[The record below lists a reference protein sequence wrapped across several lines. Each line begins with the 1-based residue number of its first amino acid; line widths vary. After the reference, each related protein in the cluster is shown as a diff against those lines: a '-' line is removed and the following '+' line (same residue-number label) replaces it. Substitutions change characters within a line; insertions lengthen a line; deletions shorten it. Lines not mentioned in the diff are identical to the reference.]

1 MMAEGT
7 SQNWSARRFLWSGLL
22 TLAVLIFG
30 LGAWSIFTSIA
41 GAIVASGVI
50 EVASTRQIVQHD
62 EGGVVAEILVA
73 DGDTVEAGEVLLKL
87 DGTLL
92 RSELAIVE
100 GQLFELLARLD
111 RLRAERDEA
120 GNITFSDELRAL
132 ALVNRAVRKV
142 MDGQADLFT
151 ARLTSVREETAR
163 LTERKAQLIEQITGI
178 EAQMVAISRQHSIVS
193 AELTGQESLLGNG
206 LTQLSQVSALQREEA
221 SLSGRLGELTATLA
235 QVRGQI
241 AEVEIEILRL
251 TSNRREEAITTLLE
265 LQYNAVELRERR
277 LSLSERINRLEIKA
291 PRAGVIY
298 GLQIKTL
305 RAVITPAEPIL
316 YVVPADSYLVIRTRV
331 NAIDIDQL
339 ALNQQAT
346 LRFSAFDTR
355 TTPELDGYVTNIS
368 ADIFTDET
376 TGASFYTA
384 ELLPMEG
391 EVEKLSDNQIL
402 PGMPV
407 EVLIK
412 TGDRSPMDYLLKPLA
427 GYFYRAF
434 REE

>member
-1 MMAEGT
+1 VP
-7 SQNWSARRFLWSGLL
+7 SGFFFC
-22 TLAVLIFG
+22 A
-30 LGAWSIFTSIA
+30 A
-41 GAIVASGVI
+41 
-50 EVASTRQIVQHD
+50 
-62 EGGVVAEILVA
+62 
-73 DGDTVEAGEVLLKL
+73 EVLLRL

-100 GQLFELLARLD
+100 GQLFEILARLD

-120 GNITFSDELRAL
+120 DSITFGPELREIAL
-132 ALVNRAVRKV
+132 INRSVRKV
-142 MDGQADLFT
+142 IDGQADLFV

-163 LTERKAQLIEQITGI
+163 LIERKAQLSQQIIGI
-178 EAQMVAISRQHSIVS
+178 EAQMVATTRQHSIVAS
-193 AELTGQESLLGNG
+193 ELTGQETLLGNG

-235 QVRGQI
+235 QTRGQI

-277 LSLSERINRLEIKA
+277 LSLTERLNRLDIKA

-305 RAVITPAEPIL
+305 RAVITAAAPIL
-316 YVVPADSYLVIRTRV
+316 YVVPADSFLVIRTRI

-376 TGASFYTA
+376 TGATFYTA

-391 EVEKLSDNQIL
+391 EVEKLKDNQIL

-407 EVLIK
+407 EVLIR

>member
-1 MMAEGT
+1 MAET
-7 SQNWSARRFLWSGLL
+7 DWSAKRFLWSGLL
-22 TLAVLIFG
+22 TLAVLVFG
-30 LGAWSIFTSIA
+30 LGAWSVFTSIA
-41 GAIVASGVI
+41 GAVVASGVV
-50 EVASTRQIVQHD
+50 EVASTRQIVQHG
-62 EGGVVAEILVA
+62 EGGVVAEILIN
-73 DGDTVEAGEVLLKL
+73 DGDHVEAGAVLIRL

-111 RLRAERDEA
+111 RLRAERGEA
-120 GNITFSDELRAL
+120 DSITFSDELQSL
-132 ALVNRAVRKV
+132 ALTTPSVRKV
-142 MDGQADLFT
+142 MNGQADLFS
-151 ARLTSVREETAR
+151 ARLTSTQEETAR
-163 LTERKAQLIEQITGI
+163 LRERKAQQIEQISGI
-178 EAQMVAISRQHSIVS
+178 EAQMVATSRQHSIVAS
-193 AELTGQESLLGNG
+193 ELTGQESLLGNG

-277 LSLSERINRLEIKA
+277 LSLSERIHRLDIKA
-291 PRAGVIY
+291 PRSGVIY

-305 RAVITPAEPIL
+305 RAVITAAEPIL
-316 YVVPADSYLVIRTRV
+316 YVVPADSYLVIRTRI

-339 ALNQQAT
+339 ALNQPAT

-368 ADIFTDET
+368 ADIFTDQN
-376 TGASFYTA
+376 TGATFYTA
-384 ELLPMEG
+384 ELLPMDG
-391 EVEKLSDNQIL
+391 EIEKLKDNQIL

-407 EVLIK
+407 EVLIR

>member
-1 MMAEGT
+1 MSDT
-7 SQNWSARRFLWSGLL
+7 QDWSAKRFLWSGLF
-22 TLAVLIFG
+22 TLAILIFG
-30 LGAWSIFTSIA
+30 LGAWSVFTSIA

-50 EVASTRQIVQHD
+50 EVASTRQIVQHG
-62 EGGVVAEILVA
+62 EGGVVAEILVT
-73 DGDTVEAGEVLLKL
+73 DGDTVAAGEVLLRL

-120 GNITFSDELRAL
+120 DSITFGPDLLTQAHASP
-132 ALVNRAVRKV
+132 AVQKV
-142 MDGQADLFT
+142 VDGQADLFV
-151 ARLTSVREETAR
+151 ARLISVREETAR
-163 LTERKAQLIEQITGI
+163 LAERKAQLSQQIIGI
-178 EAQMVAISRQHSIVS
+178 EAQVVATTRQHRIVAS
-193 AELTGQESLLGNG
+193 ELEGQETLLGNG

-235 QVRGQI
+235 QTRGQI

-277 LSLSERINRLEIKA
+277 LSLTERLNRLDIKA

-305 RAVITPAEPIL
+305 RAVITAAAPIL
-316 YVVPADSYLVIRTRV
+316 YVVPADSFLVIRTRI

-355 TTPELDGYVTNIS
+355 TTPELLGRVVKVS
-368 ADIFTDET
+368 ADAFTDER
-376 TGASFYTA
+376 TGISYYRS
-384 ELLPMEG
+384 EIVLLEG
-391 EVEKLSDNQIL
+391 ETDKLPQGATLI

-407 EVLIK
+407 QAFIRTNDRTPLAYLIK
-412 TGDRSPMDYLLKPLA
+412 PFSDYFAK
-427 GYFYRAF
+427 AF
-434 REE
+434 RER

>member
-1 MMAEGT
+1 MAE
-7 SQNWSARRFLWSGLL
+7 NDWSAKRFLWSGLL
-22 TLAVLIFG
+22 TLALLVLG
-30 LGAWSIFTSIA
+30 LGAWSVFTSIA
-41 GAIVASGVI
+41 GAVVASGVV
-50 EVASTRQIVQHD
+50 EVASTRQIVQHG
-62 EGGVVAEILVA
+62 EGGVVADILVG
-73 DGDTVEAGEVLLKL
+73 DGDTVTAGEVLLRL

-120 GNITFSDELRAL
+120 DEIIFDPDLLTQART
-132 ALVNRAVRKV
+132 NPAVQKV
-142 MDGQADLFT
+142 VDGQADLFT
-151 ARLTSVREETAR
+151 ARLTSEREETAR
-163 LTERKAQLIEQITGI
+163 LAERKAQLAQQIIGI
-178 EAQMVAISRQHSIVS
+178 EAQMEATSRQHGIVAS
-193 AELTGQESLLGNG
+193 ELTGQETLLGNG

-235 QVRGQI
+235 QTRGQI

-251 TSNRREEAITTLLE
+251 TSNRLEEAITTLLE

-277 LSLSERINRLEIKA
+277 LSLTERIHRLEIKA
-291 PRAGVIY
+291 PRSGVIY

-316 YVVPADSYLVIRTRV
+316 YVVPADSYLVIRTRI
-331 NAIDIDQL
+331 NTIDIDQL
-339 ALNQQAT
+339 ALNQPAT

-355 TTPELDGYVTNIS
+355 TTPELDGYVTKIS

-376 TGASFYTA
+376 TGATFYAA

-391 EVEKLSDNQIL
+391 EVEKLKDNQIL

-407 EVLIK
+407 EVLIR
-412 TGDRSPMDYLLKPLA
+412 TGDRSPLDYLLKPLA

-434 REE
+434 REK

>member
-1 MMAEGT
+1 MSDT
-7 SQNWSARRFLWSGLL
+7 SDPNWSAKRFLWAGLL
-22 TLAVLIFG
+22 TLAVLVFG
-30 LGAWSIFTSIA
+30 LGAWSVFSKIA
-41 GAIVASGVI
+41 GAVVASGVI
-50 EVASTRQIVQHD
+50 EVASTRQIVQHG
-62 EGGVVAEILVA
+62 EGGVVAEIHVA
-73 DGDTVEAGEVLLKL
+73 DGDMVEAGAILIRL

-100 GQLFELLARLD
+100 GQLFELQARLD

-120 GNITFSDELRAL
+120 DGITFDQNLLNL
-132 ALVNRAVRKV
+132 AETSLEVQKV
-142 MDGQADLFT
+142 VAGQADLFV
-151 ARLTSVREETAR
+151 ARLTSVNEETAQ
-163 LTERKAQLIEQITGI
+163 LAERKAQLAQQIIGI
-178 EAQMVAISRQHSIVS
+178 EAQMVATSRQHGIVAS
-193 AELTGQESLLGNG
+193 ELTGQETLLGNG

-235 QVRGQI
+235 QTRGQI
-241 AEVEIEILRL
+241 AEIEIEILRL
-251 TSNRREEAITTLLE
+251 TSSRREEAITTLLE
-265 LQYNAVELRERR
+265 LQYSAVELIERR

-291 PRAGVIY
+291 PRSGVIY
-298 GLQIKTL
+298 GLQVKTL
-305 RAVITPAEPIL
+305 RAVVTAAEPIL
-316 YVVPADSYLVIRTRV
+316 YVVPADSFLVIRTRI

-339 ALNQQAT
+339 ELKQEAT
-346 LRFSAFDTR
+346 LRFSAFDSR

-368 ADIFTDET
+368 ADIFTDEA

-391 EVEKLSDNQIL
+391 EVEKLNDNQIL

-407 EVLIK
+407 EVLIR

-427 GYFYRAF
+427 GYFYKAF

>member
-1 MMAEGT
+1 MSDT
-7 SQNWSARRFLWSGLL
+7 QDWSAKRFLWSGLL

-30 LGAWSIFTSIA
+30 LGAWSVFTSIA
-41 GAIVASGVI
+41 GAVVASGVV
-50 EVASTRQIVQHD
+50 EVASTRQIVQHG
-62 EGGVVAEILVA
+62 EGGVVAEILVN
-73 DGDTVEAGEVLLKL
+73 DGDHVEAGAPLIRL

-120 GNITFSDELRAL
+120 DSITFSGELQSL
-132 ALVNRAVRKV
+132 ALITPSVRKV
-142 MDGQADLFT
+142 MNGQADLFT
-151 ARLTSVREETAR
+151 ARQTSAQEETAR
-163 LTERKAQLIEQITGI
+163 LRERKAQLIEQIAGI
-178 EAQMVAISRQHSIVS
+178 DAQMVATSRQHSIVAS
-193 AELTGQESLLGNG
+193 ELTGQESLLGNG

-277 LSLSERINRLEIKA
+277 LSLTERIHRLEIKA
-291 PRAGVIY
+291 PRSGVIY

-305 RAVITPAEPIL
+305 RAVITAAEPIL
-316 YVVPADSYLVIRTRV
+316 YVVPADSYLVIRTRI

-339 ALNQQAT
+339 DLNQIAT

-368 ADIFTDET
+368 ADIFTDEA
-376 TGASFYTA
+376 TGATFYTA
-384 ELLPMEG
+384 ELLPEDG
-391 EVEKLSDNQIL
+391 EIEKLKDNQIL

-407 EVLIK
+407 EVLIR

>member
-1 MMAEGT
+1 MSETAEP
-7 SQNWSARRFLWSGLL
+7 NWSAKRILWAGLL
-22 TLAVLIFG
+22 TLAVLVFG
-30 LGAWSIFTSIA
+30 LGAWSVFTSIA

-73 DGDTVEAGEVLLKL
+73 DGDTVEAGATLIRL

-92 RSELAIVE
+92 NSELAIVE
-100 GQLFELLARLD
+100 GQLFELQARLD

-120 GNITFSDELRAL
+120 DSITFDQNLLHL
-132 ALVNRAVRKV
+132 AETSFEVQKV
-142 MDGQADLFT
+142 VAGQADLFV
-151 ARLTSVREETAR
+151 ARLTSANEETAQ
-163 LTERKAQLIEQITGI
+163 LAERKTQLLQQIIGI
-178 EAQMVAISRQHSIVS
+178 EAQMVATSRQHGIVAS
-193 AELTGQESLLGNG
+193 ELTGQETLLGNG

-241 AEVEIEILRL
+241 AEIEIEILRL
-251 TSNRREEAITTLLE
+251 TSSRREEAITTLLE
-265 LQYNAVELRERR
+265 LQYNAVELIERR
-277 LSLSERINRLEIKA
+277 LSLSERINRLDIKA

-298 GLQIKTL
+298 GVQIKTL
-305 RAVITPAEPIL
+305 RAVITAAEPIL
-316 YVVPADSYLVIRTRV
+316 YVVPADSFLVIRTRI
-331 NAIDIDQL
+331 NAINIDQL
-339 ALNQQAT
+339 ELKQEAT
-346 LRFSAFDTR
+346 LRFSAFDTC

-391 EVEKLSDNQIL
+391 EVEKLNDNQIL
-402 PGMPV
+402 LGMPV
-407 EVLIK
+407 EVLIR

>member
-1 MMAEGT
+1 MSDT
-7 SQNWSARRFLWSGLL
+7 QDWSAKRFLWSGLL

-30 LGAWSIFTSIA
+30 LGAWSVFTSIA
-41 GAIVASGVI
+41 GAIVASGVV
-50 EVASTRQIVQHD
+50 EVASTRQIVQHG
-62 EGGVVAEILVA
+62 EGGVVAEILVT
-73 DGDTVEAGEVLLKL
+73 DGDIVAAGAVLLRL

-100 GQLFELLARLD
+100 GQLFEILARLD

-120 GNITFSDELRAL
+120 DSITFGDELQSL
-132 ALVNRAVRKV
+132 ARGNPSVRKV
-142 MDGQADLFT
+142 MDGQADLFV
-151 ARLTSVREETAR
+151 ARLTSALEETAR
-163 LTERKAQLIEQITGI
+163 LEERKAQLMQQIIGI
-178 EAQMVAISRQHSIVS
+178 EAQMVATTRQHRIVAS
-193 AELTGQESLLGNG
+193 ELEGQEALLGNG

-235 QVRGQI
+235 QTRGQI

-277 LSLSERINRLEIKA
+277 LSLTERINRLAIKA

-305 RAVITPAEPIL
+305 RSVISAAEPIL
-316 YVVPADSYLVIRTRV
+316 YVVPADSYLVIRTRI

-368 ADIFTDET
+368 ADIYTDDA
-376 TGASFYTA
+376 TGATFYTA
-384 ELLPMEG
+384 ELLPMDG
-391 EVEKLSDNQIL
+391 EIEKLKDNQIL

-407 EVLIK
+407 EVLIR

-427 GYFYRAF
+427 GYFYRAL

>member
-1 MMAEGT
+1 MA
-7 SQNWSARRFLWSGLL
+7 
-22 TLAVLIFG
+22 
-30 LGAWSIFTSIA
+30 
-41 GAIVASGVI
+41 
-50 EVASTRQIVQHD
+50 
-62 EGGVVAEILVA
+62 
-73 DGDTVEAGEVLLKL
+73 
-87 DGTLL
+87 
-92 RSELAIVE
+92 
-100 GQLFELLARLD
+100 
-111 RLRAERDEA
+111 
-120 GNITFSDELRAL
+120 
-132 ALVNRAVRKV
+132 
-142 MDGQADLFT
+142 
-151 ARLTSVREETAR
+151 
-163 LTERKAQLIEQITGI
+163 ERKAQLLQQIIGI
-178 EAQMVAISRQHSIVS
+178 EAQMVATTRQHRIVAS
-193 AELTGQESLLGNG
+193 ELEGQETLLGNG

-235 QVRGQI
+235 QTRGQI

-277 LSLSERINRLEIKA
+277 LSLSERINRLDIKA

-305 RAVITPAEPIL
+305 RAVITAAEPIL
-316 YVVPADSYLVIRTRV
+316 YVVPADSYLVIRTRI

-339 ALNQQAT
+339 ALNQPAT

-355 TTPELDGYVTNIS
+355 TTPELDGTVTNIS

-376 TGASFYTA
+376 TGATFYTA

-391 EVEKLSDNQIL
+391 EVEKLKDNQIL

-407 EVLIK
+407 DVLIR

>member
-1 MMAEGT
+1 MAEDT
-7 SQNWSARRFLWSGLL
+7 SQNWSAKRFLWSGLL
-22 TLAVLIFG
+22 TLAVLVFG
-30 LGAWSIFTSIA
+30 LGAWSVFTSIA
-41 GAIVASGVI
+41 GAVVASGVI
-50 EVASTRQIVQHD
+50 EVASTRQIVQHG
-62 EGGVVAEILVA
+62 EGGVVDEILVT
-73 DGDTVEAGEVLLKL
+73 DGDTVTAGEVLLRL

-120 GNITFSDELRAL
+120 DEITFDPDLLTQARTSPAVQKV
-132 ALVNRAVRKV
+132 VN
-142 MDGQADLFT
+142 GQADLFT

-163 LTERKAQLIEQITGI
+163 LAERKAQLAQQITGI
-178 EAQMVAISRQHSIVS
+178 EAQMVATARQHSIV
-193 AELTGQESLLGNG
+193 ADELAGQETLLGNG

-235 QVRGQI
+235 QTRGQI

-251 TSNRREEAITTLLE
+251 TSNRREEAITSFLE

-277 LSLSERINRLEIKA
+277 LSLTERIHRLEIKA

-305 RAVITPAEPIL
+305 RAVITAAEPIL
-316 YVVPADSYLVIRTRV
+316 YVVPADSYLVIRTRI

-339 ALNQQAT
+339 ALNQPAT

-376 TGASFYTA
+376 TGATFYTA
-384 ELLPMEG
+384 ELLPMDG
-391 EVEKLSDNQIL
+391 EVEKLKDNQIL

-407 EVLIK
+407 EVLIR
-412 TGDRSPMDYLLKPLA
+412 TGDRSPLDYLLKPLV

-434 REE
+434 REK

>member
-1 MMAEGT
+1 MSDT
-7 SQNWSARRFLWSGLL
+7 QDWSAKRFLWSGLL
-22 TLAVLIFG
+22 TLAVLVFG
-30 LGAWSIFTSIA
+30 LGAWSVFTSIA
-41 GAIVASGVI
+41 GAVVASGVV
-50 EVASTRQIVQHD
+50 EVASTRQIVQHG

-73 DGDTVEAGEVLLKL
+73 DGDMVEAGAVLIRL

-100 GQLFELLARLD
+100 GQLFEILARLD

-120 GNITFSDELRAL
+120 DSITFSQELRDM
-132 ALVNRAVRKV
+132 ALVNRSVSKV
-142 MDGQADLFT
+142 VDGQADLFT
-151 ARLTSVREETAR
+151 ARLTSVTEETAR
-163 LTERKAQLIEQITGI
+163 LKERKAQLAQQIIGI
-178 EAQMVAISRQHSIVS
+178 EAQMVATARQHSIVAS
-193 AELTGQESLLGNG
+193 ELTGQETLLGNG

-235 QVRGQI
+235 QIRGQI

-277 LSLSERINRLEIKA
+277 LSLTERINRLEIKA

-305 RAVITPAEPIL
+305 RAVITAAEPIL
-316 YVVPADSYLVIRTRV
+316 YVVPADSYLVIRTRI

-339 ALNQQAT
+339 ALNQKAT

-355 TTPELDGYVTNIS
+355 TTPELDGYVINIS
-368 ADIFTDET
+368 ADIYTDET
-376 TGASFYTA
+376 TGATFYTA

-391 EVEKLSDNQIL
+391 EVEILKDNQIL

-407 EVLIK
+407 EVLIR